1 MQLFFRP
8 ANLNGVT
15 NTRGSTPLIRMIA
28 AADTEMIKLLLQH
41 KADPTLSLAD
51 QQTTII
57 VAITSRASETQ
68 AIELV
73 KTLKEAGVDIN
84 TIAQVNHR
92 YDSRGGTALHKLYF
106 DPPRRYSEDIDLV
119 QVVAGPIG
127 GIMDAVR
134 ARLDPWLGVPHRKQ
148 GPHVVTLTYRF
159 ESEPS
164 PVTPLKLKVEINTR
178 EHFTVFGVR
187 DVGFRVEN
195 PWYDGS
201 ARLRTYDLEE
211 LLGTKLRALF
221 QRKKG
226 RDLFDLSEAIVS
238 FPRLDADKV
247 VACFEHYL
255 KHDGRSV
262 TRADFEKN
270 LAEKVG
276 DNLFLKDVPPLLGP
290 ETTFN
295 PQAAFELV
303 RARLLA
309 RLA

>member
-1 MQLFFRP
+1 MIPP
-8 ANLNGVT
+8 ANVT
-15 NTRGSTPLIRMIA
+15 AWRERAPWS
-28 AADTEMIKLLLQH
+28 AD
-41 KADPTLSLAD
+41 
-51 QQTTII
+51 
-57 VAITSRASETQ
+57 
-68 AIELV
+68 
-73 KTLKEAGVDIN
+73 
-84 TIAQVNHR
+84 AQVEQDLVVCRAVVDLFSDNLLA
-92 YDSRGGTALHKLYF
+92 SAVAFRGGTALHKLYF